1 MQFSWPIFATVLAL
15 GVVQLA
21 VGVVIGRC
29 LPIRQR
35 KPLRPDGRRAEAG
48 QLAHAAGRLQE
59 LVHQVCDR
67 VSQHQKQI
75 AQVNRT
81 LSAAEKSDPADLS
94 QFVLRTVAEI
104 ADINGQLQTRLSAAE
119 QRLEEQAEQIEAHV
133 VEARTDPLTRLPN
146 RRAFEDEL
154 VRRIAEWQR
163 RHTPFC
169 LLMIDLDHFKR
180 INDQWGHLAGDHVLR
195 RVGELLLRTRR
206 ETDLVARIGGEEFTI
221 VLPATLAA
229 DARTAAE
236 RLRRAVAAEHFAFE
250 GEPLAVT
257 VSVGATVVQGGDD
270 PVALVQRADE
280 ALYAAKRAGR
290 DCGFFHNG
298 VTCQRI
304 ELLAPPDADLKKVC
318 DNLRQRVEEVVR
330 EPDDDTSS
338 RRTEFHSVL
347 SGTE

>member
-1 MQFSWPIFATVLAL
+1 MQFSLTIFATVLLL

-21 VGVVIGRC
+21 VGVVFGRC

-35 KPLRPDGRRAEAG
+35 KPAGLDGRHADAG

-59 LVHQVCDR
+59 LVAHVAGR
-67 VSQHQKQI
+67 VSEHQAQLQ
-75 AQVNRT
+75 QVNRA
-81 LSAAEKSDPADLS
+81 LSVAEKSDPAGLK
-94 QFVLRTVAEI
+94 QFVLETVGQI
-104 ADINGQLQTRLSAAE
+104 VDINEQMQTRLSAAE
-119 QRLEEQAEQIEAHV
+119 QRLQEQAEQIEAHV

-163 RHTPFC
+163 HNTSFC

-195 RVGELLLRTRR
+195 RVAEVLLHVRR
-206 ETDLVARIGGEEFTI
+206 PSDTVARIGGEEFTI
-221 VLPATLAA
+221 LLPATQAG
-229 DARTAAE
+229 DARKAAE
-236 RLRRAVAAEHFAFE
+236 RFRAAVATERFSFE
-250 GEPLAVT
+250 GEQLSMT
-257 VSVGATVVQGGDD
+257 VSVGATAVQSGDD

-304 ELLAPPDADLKKVC
+304 ELLAPPDAELQKVC
-318 DNLRQRVEEVVR
+318 NNLRQRIEEVVQ
-330 EPDDDTSS
+330 EP
-338 RRTEFHSVL
+338 V
-347 SGTE
+347 G